1 VSHLSNVSWMST
13 LGLLLFG
20 SLAEAG
26 ESMETRVRRVSAY
39 YVEHYAAVYRI
50 PVGLV
55 EGVIEVESAWRPD
68 AVSDKGACGL
78 MQLMPGTSQRLS
90 VSNPF
95 NIEQNIRAGAEY
107 LSYLSQLFNGDLRL
121 VLAAYAAGEG
131 RIQQRGLDYSY
142 PGVLAYVLRV
152 REVYLAKHEDKRRE
166 GEK

>member
-1 VSHLSNVSWMST
+1 MSRLTKVSWISA
-13 LGLLLFG
+13 LGLLMISF
-20 SLAEAG
+20 LAQAS
-26 ESMETRVRRVSAY
+26 ESRKTRVKRVSAY
-39 YVEHYAAVYRI
+39 YVAHYAAVYRI

-55 EGVIEVESAWRPD
+55 EAVIEVESAWRPD
-68 AVSDKGACGL
+68 AVSDQGACGL
-78 MQLMPGTSQRLS
+78 MQLMPATAQRFG

-131 RIQQRGLDYSY
+131 RVQQRGLAYSHA
-142 PGVLAYVLRV
+142 GVLAYVARV
-152 REVYLAKHEDKRRE
+152 REVYLAKREDKLWE